1 MKHRYSPTNMG
12 YYLPEHTIT
21 HPNWASTNPR
31 DYDFS
36 KGFV

>member
-1 MKHRYSPTNMG
+1 MKHRYSPTNMA
-12 YYLPEHTIT
+12 YKHEIDTIT
-21 HPNWASTNPR
+21 HYNWASTNPR

>member
-1 MKHRYSPTNMG
+1 MKHRYSPTNTA
-12 YYLPEHTIT
+12 YKKQLPLLTLY
-21 HPNWASTNPR
+21 NWESTNPR